1 MTKHISHKKLIQI
14 ALQGPGA
21 VEKNRHLKSCASCR
35 KKAEEYLRL
44 LSVSPGEIPA
54 PSPHVEERIL
64 AHARKTPV
72 QTTAPVQHPAPAFLS
87 WQAGIVAATILIGVT
102 GFFLFKTGAPVHKT
116 LTIIPHNGTFT
127 VNGIPQRK
135 TITVKETEKAISIKG
150 RARIE
155 KKNHFSLIMSEKSE
169 LHITMGKQKKPVS
182 AIISLSSGEILAHV
196 IARAKTDKQRYLF
209 RTPHAELRITGTRF
223 RLRSHKATFIDLR
236 DGSLTITALSS
247 GERTILSA
255 GQRCMIS
262 SRGEISHP
270 GSEKKHLLEKT
281 KDTPDTSSLENKQK
295 KTIKKL
301 RRESDMK
308 DEMRNERRQMQRDMR
323 SEHRRMQREKRRL
336 HGH

>member
-21 VEKNRHLKSCASCR
+21 VEKNHHLKSCAPCR

-72 QTTAPVQHPAPAFLS
+72 QTTASVQHPAPAFLS
-87 WQAGIVAATILIGVT
+87 WQAGIIAATILIGVT

-116 LTIIPHNGTFT
+116 LTITPHNGTFT
-127 VNGIPQRK
+127 V
-135 TITVKETEKAISIKG
+135 KETKKAISIKG

-169 LHITMGKQKKPVS
+169 LHITMAKQEKPVS
-182 AIISLSSGEILAHV
+182 AIISLSRGEILAHV
-196 IARAKTDKQRYLF
+196 ITRAKTDKQRYLF

-236 DGSLTITALSS
+236 DGSLAITALSS

-295 KTIKKL
+295 NTIKKL

-323 SEHRRMQREKRRL
+323 SEYRRMQREKRRL
-336 HGH
+336 RGH